1 MTDMNGE
8 TGKYTWSHAQ
18 GFRTFL
24 RQTTAKFKS
33 LQWAK
38 NPLRVTISIRIG
50 EEKFVQNIPIS
61 LHTMYHTCPAKIFLH
76 RKVAQDFPFFFFFWR
91 KANAEQTSTAIL
103 T

>member
-1 MTDMNGE
+1 MNGE

-24 RQTTAKFKS
+24 RQTTVKFKS

-38 NPLRVTISIRIG
+38 KPLRVTISIRIG

-61 LHTMYHTCPAKIFLH
+61 LHTLSQKFTANIFIH
-76 RKVAQDFPFFFFFWR
+76 RK
-91 KANAEQTSTAIL
+91 
-103 T
+103 

>member
-1 MTDMNGE
+1 MTDINGE
-8 TGKYTWSHAQ
+8 TGKYAWGHAQ

-24 RQTTAKFKS
+24 RQTRVKFKS

-38 NPLRVTISIRIG
+38 IPLHVTISTRIG

-61 LHTMYHTCPAKIFLH
+61 LHTLSQKFTANISFIISELCI
-76 RKVAQDFPFFFFFWR
+76 VTFFWR